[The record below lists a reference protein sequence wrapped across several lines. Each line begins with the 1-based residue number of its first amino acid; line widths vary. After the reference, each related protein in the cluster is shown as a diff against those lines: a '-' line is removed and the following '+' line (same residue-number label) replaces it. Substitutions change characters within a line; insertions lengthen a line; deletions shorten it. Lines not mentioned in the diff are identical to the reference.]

1 MLKRQTVALGLLL
14 SVSSTAMATQI
25 DACNRDV
32 TSSTC
37 QSYLEG
43 IVDGALMFKSDALG
57 ARLESSDDYESRALK
72 YRGGKRY
79 QEANRTFCASRIPN
93 RDSLV
98 SGLTEAISTGT
109 AADLAQ
115 LQGIVVNLLDCQ
127 RLK

>member
-1 MLKRQTVALGLLL
+1 MKIQHVAAGLMLC
-14 SVSSTAMATQI
+14 VSSSAMATQI

-43 IVDGALMFKSDALG
+43 IVDGALMFKLDSVG
-57 ARLESSDDYESRALK
+57 ARLEASNDYESRALK

-79 QEANRTFCASRIPN
+79 QEANRTYCASRIPD

-109 AADLAQ
+109 AVDLPQ
-115 LQGIVVNLLDCQ
+115 LQGVVVNLLDCQ

>member
-1 MLKRQTVALGLLL
+1 MKIQHVAAGLMLC
-14 SVSSTAMATQI
+14 VSSSAMATQI

-43 IVDGALMFKSDALG
+43 IVDGALMFKLDSVG
-57 ARLESSDDYESRALK
+57 ARLEASNDYESRALK

-79 QEANRTFCASRIPN
+79 QEANRTYCASRIPD

-109 AADLAQ
+109 A
-115 LQGIVVNLLDCQ
+115 V
-127 RLK
+127 